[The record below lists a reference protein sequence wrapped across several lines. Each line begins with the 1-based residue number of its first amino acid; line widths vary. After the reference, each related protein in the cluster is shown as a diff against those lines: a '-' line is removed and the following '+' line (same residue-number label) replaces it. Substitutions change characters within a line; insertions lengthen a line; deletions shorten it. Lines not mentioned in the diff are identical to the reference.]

1 MASAKS
7 MPAVFLHLYF
17 WEPSL
22 QVARAVPMRGRASA
36 VEQTCFGQ
44 DKGAGAG
51 RGDPSASLRGL
62 AQEFDQARRRRFGA
76 TAEKQRIE
84 NRGAERLCHDADAD
98 RAAHEA
104 AGLGQQTNVVDRLAH
119 LLVRVFKDGERSEAH
134 HLKAGAEDKTDTPH
148 GRLCTSVQ
156 KRRLND
162 L

>member
-1 MASAKS
+1 MKMRSSSTFTFGNRACKS
-7 MPAVFLHLYF
+7 RARFQCV
-17 WEPSL
+17 
-22 QVARAVPMRGRASA
+22 VARQA

-44 DKGAGAG
+44 DNKGAGAG
-51 RGDPSASLRGL
+51 RGDPSASLKGL

-104 AGLGQQTNVVDRLAH
+104 AGLGQQMQIVDRLAH
-119 LLVRVFKDGERSEAH
+119 LLVRVFEDGERSEAT
-134 HLKAGAEDKTDTPH
+134 HLKAGADDKTDTLH
-148 GRLCTSVQ
+148 ARLCASVR